1 MALAFGLVHLT
12 AVAAAAAL
20 LQAAPAPPGP
30 SPAPRTS
37 AASRRTPAPAPS
49 AILEGLVKG
58 PDGKPVDQALVVARA
73 ATASFSD
80 PPRTARTSPE
90 GRFRIEV
97 TARGPHTVRVEARG
111 LAARTVEKAMPG
123 GAPLAIALAK
133 GGFIEGVV
141 KDGATGQTVPAARVE
156 AREVAG
162 AIGAPWEAGAGLVD
176 ATSDDKGRFRLEGL
190 ASGRH
195 TVTGSARGFG
205 RATHGNV
212 ALGQRVELFL
222 TAGASIAGTVRDP
235 AGRPVQGAV
244 VRVEPETRGLS
255 MPPTS
260 RTGRDGRY
268 DVFGLGAGTHRVLV
282 HHPEFAPALAAGI
295 SVEMGTETGADV
307 TLERGVPVVG
317 RMVDPAREP
326 ASGQVV
332 LADLDGAPARSFSSV
347 VRADAGPDGRFQ
359 VARLPVG
366 SHVLTATAP
375 GFVPRR
381 VEAEVRRADAKV
393 DLGDVTMEAGHAI
406 RGRVTTSS
414 AAPIAGARVIGFPS
428 RGGMGMAG
436 FSGPLEASTDAEGR
450 FVVAALTPGAYRLQI
465 EAPGHAP
472 GRQVAD
478 AGGPEVQ
485 IVLTAAGT
493 IKGSVVDERA
503 RPLEGAFASAEA
515 ARADGEMRVVMSPNR
530 RPSSEDGRFVLE
542 NLAAA
547 TYVVTVSA
555 PDRVRKVVSD
565 VQVAAGASVDVGTLR
580 MDPGATLRG
589 TVVDG
594 TGTAVLGAVVRIQGA
609 SEAFVSFQDD
619 PAATTDA
626 AGAFELRGTTPETVE
641 VYARHP
647 MHAEGRASATID
659 SVKGAEVRIV
669 MGDGGRVAGLAR
681 RRDGPIAGAM
691 ISVQPVGGGRSGWNP
706 ALQTSTGPDGTFTV
720 EHVPPGRNRVALL
733 ERSGGERFAS
743 SQMKEVEVVEGET
756 VRLEFAP
763 RDIVMAGRVTR
774 GGVSVPN
781 LRISVSMH
789 DASGGTMVLTY
800 GPGAPGSATIG
811 PQRMAAVTGE
821 DGRYEMLVDH
831 VGKAGAGFASLD
843 GRGAYPMQTFE
854 VPDAESHTQD
864 FDLPTATLTGTVVD
878 GDTQQPVARASVTA
892 SSREPA
898 LKWAGN
904 AETGPDGRF
913 TVSVEP
919 GDYRLSARAEGYAV
933 RSVEASAGS
942 SATDLTIALERGV
955 PIAGRVLDARGTP
968 VAGAMVTASVPDKD
982 DLRMDSAQTLADGS
996 FRLEG
1001 VTDGAYNLAAST
1013 ENGGWAILP
1022 EVRAGTS
1029 NVVLRLR
1036 PWARVRV
1043 RVVDAGGQPVARA
1056 FVGVERVDGQRVAFW
1071 SRGGGM
1077 TTADGI
1083 AELRVPAG
1091 AVELRARSE
1100 TLSGTVQAAA
1110 TEDQAAEVEITV
1122 TETRPA
1128 GSP

>member
-1 MALAFGLVHLT
+1 MRIVSLT
-12 AVAAAAAL
+12 IAAAVVMGSAVGA
-20 LQAAPAPPGP
+20 QTPAPSRPAPPARTKPAPAP
-30 SPAPRTS
+30 T
-37 AASRRTPAPAPS
+37 PS
-49 AILEGLVKG
+49 AILEGQVKG
-58 PDGKPVDQALVVARA
+58 PDGKPVEQALVVARA

-97 TARGPHTVRVEARG
+97 EVRGPHTIRVEARG
-111 LAARTVEKAMPG
+111 LAARTLEKVVPG
-123 GAPLAIALAK
+123 SAPLAIALEK

-156 AREVAG
+156 AREASG
-162 AIGAPWEAGAGLVD
+162 AISAPWEAGAGLVD
-176 ATSDDKGRFRLEGL
+176 ATSDAKGRFRLEGL
-190 ASGRH
+190 ARGRH

-212 ALGQRVELFL
+212 ALGQRIELFL
-222 TAGASIAGTVRDP
+222 TAGASIAGTVRDH
-235 AGRPVQGAV
+235 AGRPVDGAV
-244 VRVEPETRGLS
+244 VRVEPEARGLG
-255 MPPTS
+255 MPPAS
-260 RTGRDGRY
+260 RTGRDGRF

-295 SVEMGTETGADV
+295 SVETGNETGADV

-317 RMVDPAREP
+317 RLVDPAREP

-332 LADLDGAPARSFSSV
+332 LADLDGAPALSFSLV
-347 VRADAGPDGRFQ
+347 VRADAGADGSFQ
-359 VARLPVG
+359 LARLPVG

-375 GFVPRR
+375 GFVTRR
-381 VEAEVRRADAKV
+381 VEVEVRRADAKV
-393 DLGDVTMEAGHAI
+393 DLGDVAMEAGHAI
-406 RGRVTTSS
+406 RGRVKNSS
-414 AAPIAGARVIGFPS
+414 AAPIAGARVIGYPA
-428 RGGMGMAG
+428 RGGMGVAG
-436 FSGPLEASTDAEGR
+436 LSGPLEASTDAEGR
-450 FVVAALTPGAYRLQI
+450 FVVAAPTPGAYRLQVG
-465 EAPGHAP
+465 APGHAP
-472 GRQVAD
+472 GQQVAD

-493 IKGSVVDERA
+493 ITGSVVDERGRA
-503 RPLEGAFASAEA
+503 LEGALASAEA
-515 ARADGEMRVVMSPNR
+515 ARAEGAEPEIRTG
-530 RPSSEDGRFVLE
+530 EDGRFVLE
-542 NLAAA
+542 NLAAV
-547 TYVVTVSA
+547 TYVVTVRA
-555 PDRVRKVVSD
+555 PDRVRKVVSG
-565 VQVAAGASVDVGTLR
+565 VQVAAGATVDVGTLR

-594 TGTAVLGAVVRIQGA
+594 TGTAVPGAVVQVQGA
-609 SEAFVSFQDD
+609 SETFAFDGNEA
-619 PAATTDA
+619 AATTDA
-626 AGAFELRGTTPETVE
+626 AGAFELRGTTPGTVE

-647 MHAEGRASATID
+647 MHAEGRASASID
-659 SVKGAEVRIV
+659 PVKGAEVRIV
-669 MGDGGRVAGLAR
+669 MGGGGRVAGLAR

-691 ISVQPVGGGRSGWNP
+691 VSVRPVGGGPSAWNP

-720 EHVPPGRNRVALL
+720 EHVPPGRHRVALL

-756 VRLEFAP
+756 VRVEFAP

-774 GGVSVPN
+774 GGVPVPN
-781 LRISVSMH
+781 LRISVR
-789 DASGGTMVLTY
+789 DPSGGSMTVGY
-800 GPGAPGSATIG
+800 AGGAPGSATIG

-831 VGKAGAGFASLD
+831 VGKATASFTSLD
-843 GRGAYPMQTFE
+843 GRGTYPMQTFE
-854 VPDAESHTQD
+854 VPDAESHTRD
-864 FDLPTATLTGTVVD
+864 FDLPTATLTGMVVD

-898 LKWAGN
+898 PKWAGN

-919 GDYRLSARAEGYAV
+919 GDYRLSARAEGYAT
-933 RSVEASAGS
+933 RAVEASAGS
-942 SATDLTIALERGV
+942 SAADLTIALERGV
-955 PIAGRVLDARGTP
+955 PIAGRVLDARATS
-968 VAGAMVTASVPDKD
+968 VAGATVIASAPDQD
-982 DLRMDSAQTLADGS
+982 DPRGTDIAQTLADGS

-1001 VTDGAYNLAAST
+1001 VAAGAYNLAAST
-1013 ENGGWAILP
+1013 ETGGWALLP
-1022 EVRAGTS
+1022 GVRAGAS

-1077 TTADGI
+1077 TTEDGTT
-1083 AELRVPAG
+1083 EMRVPAG
-1091 AVELRARSE
+1091 ALELRARRE
-1100 TLSGTVQAAA
+1100 TQSGTVQAAA
-1110 TEDQAAEVEITV
+1110 TEGQPTEVEITV